1 MQAQIDAGLA
11 TVRNVTA
18 PVVEAVW
25 EKQEDVKQRV
35 VDFSVHVGI
44 DADADTVLVI
54 AGASLALVGFLLLCL
69 CRLLSHAR
77 HFSRV
82 RMNRIMVEMADSA
95 PVDDGDEHELEQ
107 HGRLRAAAPGDSD
120 MEEDHFAPPGAAVK
134 EGGGGGGATA

>member
-11 TVRNVTA
+11 TVRNATA
-18 PVVEAVW
+18 PIVEAVW
-25 EKQEDVKQRV
+25 EKQEEVKQRV

-54 AGASLALVGFLLLCL
+54 AGASLALVAVLLSCL
-69 CRLLSHAR
+69 WRLLAHAR
-77 HFSRV
+77 HRSRA
-82 RMNRIMVEMADSA
+82 RMNRIVVEMADSA

-120 MEEDHFAPPGAAVK
+120 MEEDHFAPPGASEK
-134 EGGGGGGATA
+134 GG